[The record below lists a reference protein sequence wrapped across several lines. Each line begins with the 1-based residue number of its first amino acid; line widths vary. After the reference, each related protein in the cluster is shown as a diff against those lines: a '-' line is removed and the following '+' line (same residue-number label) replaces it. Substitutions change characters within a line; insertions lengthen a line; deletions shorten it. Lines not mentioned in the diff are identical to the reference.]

1 MRPAISLVPALTPYA
16 PASRRGSW
24 AGRFILAALLIATAA
39 LVLMPDRASAHHTPG
54 STHADH
60 CRDINDPLQNGVVG
74 SLRGDIAESDEFI
87 QDCIALLRAAES
99 LTKGA
104 TTNVNWLFQEG
115 PFLPILLYPGTVESA
130 WNGVYIEDF
139 GAAPDLEYRINRV
152 DLSARDLGGILGP
165 EWADLTA
172 LTSLDLSN
180 NNLSGAA
187 PHDVWEFLDG
197 LEAINL
203 DRNRDL
209 RPSPPLNLSAAASR
223 TDAGEPQVTL
233 SFDNIWYTLEVPRHE
248 YRYSVNGG
256 ATWGPRNFTGDGGW
270 IPAATGCTDPA
281 NSAVTPNIEPGAP
294 VLCDKDDGAATPA
307 RNRNVIET
315 GALPR
320 FDTYVFQVRAVKET
334 PYTDDKGTPGD
345 TSDDTEETQVTRS
358 QVSQIDVVGPQVL
371 TAESDFLLE
380 TDARY
385 AAADPLPDA
394 SVLVVEGREEGV
406 YFNPLAATGEDDVT
420 VNLAQRSAD
429 VTASNGA
436 VIGRAGGGVSF
447 PVEIKPAST
456 APTKTDMPN
465 RSIFTSGDPTRLD
478 LTGHFQGEDLTYA
491 AASSR
496 PQVASVTVDEEA
508 GELVITA
515 RRNGITLITVTATN
529 PDRGKAVNTFRVTVS
544 TPNDPPE
551 AVGTTPDQTL
561 YLDDAGTQLDLSGSF
576 RDPDNDPLRLIP
588 QSSNPR
594 VVTATSRATVI
605 IFNVVGVG
613 EATMT
618 VIAEDP
624 NGETAFITFTVTVLP
639 ANEAPEAV
647 GDVPAQSLR
656 LGGPDLTLDLT
667 PYFTDPNDDPLTFT
681 AESADESVV
690 TATAAESALT
700 MTAVAVGETTLSVT
714 ATDPLGES
722 AAQEV
727 AVTVRPAN
735 RPPEAVGFIDD
746 QVLLEGGD
754 PLSLD
759 VAEYFTDPDGDALT
773 FAATS
778 SNPTSV
784 QAVIIAGSSSLV
796 LRPLAPAEGAA
807 ITVTATDPDGESAEQ
822 AFTAT
827 VAAEMAQATPTP
839 TVAPAPVATPTRTP
853 KPAASPTPAPTATPE
868 PTRTETPVE
877 DGGGPPLGI
886 ILLVLLVVVAAAVL
900 IIQRQRRTPPTAE
913 G

>member
-16 PASRRGSW
+16 PASRRGGW
-24 AGRFILAALLIATAA
+24 AGRLTLAALLIATAA
-39 LVLMPDRASAHHTPG
+39 LVLMPGRASAHHTPG

-60 CRDINDPLQNGVVG
+60 CRDVNDPLQNGVVG
-74 SLRGDIAESDEFI
+74 SLRGDIADSEEFI

-99 LTKGA
+99 LTEGA
-104 TTNVNWLFQEG
+104 ATDVNWLFQEG

-139 GAAPDLEYRINRV
+139 GAAPNLEYRINRI
-152 DLSARDLGGILGP
+152 DLSDRDLGGKLAP

-180 NNLSGAA
+180 NDLSGAA

-197 LEAINL
+197 LVAVNL

-209 RPSPPLNLSAAASR
+209 QPSPPLNLSAVASR
-223 TDAGEPQVTL
+223 TAASEPQVTL

-270 IPAATGCTDPA
+270 IPIATGCTDPA
-281 NSAVTPNIEPGAP
+281 NSAVTPNIDPGAP
-294 VLCDKDDGAATPA
+294 ILCDKDDGAATPT
-307 RNRNVIET
+307 RNRSVIET
-315 GALPR
+315 GALPK
-320 FDTYVFQVRAVKET
+320 FDTYLFQVRAVKET
-334 PYTDDKGTPGD
+334 PFTDDRGTPDD
-345 TSDDTEETQVTRS
+345 TSDDTEDTKVTKS
-358 QVSQIDVVGPQVL
+358 QVSQIVVVGPQVL

-380 TDARY
+380 TGARY
-385 AAADPLPDA
+385 TVTDPTPDA
-394 SVLVVEGREEGV
+394 SVLVVEGREDGV

-420 VNLAQRSAD
+420 VNLTQRSAN
-429 VTASNGA
+429 VTGANGA
-436 VIGRAGGGVSF
+436 VIGRAGGGLSF

-465 RSIFTSGDPTRLD
+465 QSIFTSGDPTRLD
-478 LTGHFQGEDLTYA
+478 LTGHFQGKDLTYA
-491 AASSR
+491 ATSSR
-496 PQVASVTVDEEA
+496 PEVASVAVDEEA
-508 GELVITA
+508 EELVITA

-551 AVGTTPDQTL
+551 AVGAVPDQTL

-576 RDPDNDPLRLIP
+576 RDPDNDPLHLIP

-594 VVTATSRATVI
+594 VVTATSRGAFIV
-605 IFNVVGVG
+605 FNVVGVG
-613 EATMT
+613 EAQMT
-618 VIAEDP
+618 VIAEDSYE
-624 NGETAFITFTVTVLP
+624 ETAFITFSVTVLP

-647 GDVPAQSLR
+647 GDIPAQSLR
-656 LGGPDLTLDLT
+656 LGGPDLALDLT

-681 AESADESVV
+681 AESTDESVV
-690 TATAAESALT
+690 TATAAESAVT
-700 MTAVAVGETTLSVT
+700 MSAVAVGETTLTVT
-714 ATDPLGES
+714 ATDPHGES

-735 RPPEAVGFIDD
+735 RPPEAVGSIDD

-796 LRPLAPAEGAA
+796 LRPLAPAEGVDV
-807 ITVTATDPDGESAEQ
+807 TVTATDPDGESAKQ
-822 AFTAT
+822 TFTTT
-827 VAAEMAQATPTP
+827 VVAEMAPVSPTP
-839 TVAPAPVATPTRTP
+839 TAAPAPVVTPTRTP
-853 KPAASPTPAPTATPE
+853 EPPASPTPAPTATPA
-868 PTRTETPVE
+868 PTRTEVPVE
-877 DGGGPPLGI
+877 EGGGPPLGI
-886 ILLVLLVVVAAAVL
+886 ILLLLLVVVAAAVL
-900 IIQRQRRTPPTAE
+900 IVQRQRRTPPTAE